1 MRLYSSKVA
10 AIAADIVRKL
20 ITEGDIE
27 TDSPAEVERDV
38 EGVLNE
44 YLRLDHEVDAKTREL
59 MDGRKL
65 PPSDY
70 GRVKKS
76 VAEQKGHKTG
86 DDAIDFLLDQIVE
99 AFMFSASVEEV
110 FADDLSLRRKMTP
123 VLRMHMDVDDELDRE
138 ARGRLKHLQE
148 GTEVFQIEYAKT
160 IELLKRSKGIQ

>member
-27 TDSPAEVERDV
+27 TDSPKEVERDV

-44 YLRLDHEVDAKTREL
+44 YVRLEHEVDAKTREL

-65 PPSDY
+65 PPTEY

-76 VAEQKGHKTG
+76 VAEQKGHKIG

-99 AFMFSASVEEV
+99 AFMFSNSVDEV
-110 FADDLSLRRKMTP
+110 FADDLTLRRKMVP
-123 VLRMHMDVDDELDRE
+123 VLRSHTEVDEDIDRE

-148 GTEVFQIEYAKT
+148 GTEAFAIEYQKT
-160 IELLKRSKGIQ
+160 IEVLKRAKGVQ

>member
-27 TDSPAEVERDV
+27 TDSPKEVERDV

-65 PPSDY
+65 PPTDY

-86 DDAIDFLLDQIVE
+86 DDTIDFLLDQIVE

-110 FADDLSLRRKMTP
+110 FADDVTLRRKMTP

-148 GTEVFQIEYAKT
+148 GTEAFQIEYAKT